1 MSSVLIKYSSPI
13 EKRLEFYNDFWGER
27 ACIGSGSFQWTLSGS
42 IHCAETWQ
50 EWCFF
55 SNNEEFIRF
64 LTWVWRGYWYEM
76 SGTLRGTVQKMR
88 AITKCVRKFIIVG
101 QMGIGMH
108 HFLHIFCLPSADT
121 THQGRP
127 FLFTTFL
134 QCVWPSVSQRSF
146 NILLTMY
153 CSSTRV
159 GFITLPVTY
168 RGTRYRIFRRTTLL
182 GFSSIQI
189 WVSKTL
195 PGFFLSYHHH
205 FSSWRHAL
213 LVETDGV
220 GWNTTGGPNSSIR
233 ILSRWKKSFGVRTYI
248 CSVR

>member
-88 AITKCVRKFIIVG
+88 AIKVFV
-101 QMGIGMH
+101 
-108 HFLHIFCLPSADT
+108 
-121 THQGRP
+121 
-127 FLFTTFL
+127 
-134 QCVWPSVSQRSF
+134 
-146 NILLTMY
+146 N
-153 CSSTRV
+153 SS
-159 GFITLPVTY
+159 
-168 RGTRYRIFRRTTLL
+168 
-182 GFSSIQI
+182 
-189 WVSKTL
+189 
-195 PGFFLSYHHH
+195 
-205 FSSWRHAL
+205 L
-213 LVETDGV
+213 LVRWASVCTIFFIFSVCPPLILRIREDPSFLLHSC
-220 GWNTTGGPNSSIR
+220 NAFGPRSHNV
-233 ILSRWKKSFGVRTYI
+233 LSTYFWLCI
-248 CSVR
+248 ALRQEWGLSPCQ